1 MTLPKHQL
9 AGPFEKKTGKDVWN
23 MLQESKPQ
31 VCHKL
36 ADVFNTGKNATTF
49 ILKNKKICEQYHK
62 FNKKKKTRNQSEKYK
77 IIKDILYDWYQ
88 KCYTSNFHPTGLLLK
103 EEAMEIKTQF
113 QNSDFLRFCC
123 FRWMAG

>member
-9 AGPFEKKTGKDVWN
+9 AGPLEKKTGKDVWN

-31 VCHKL
+31 VWQTL
-36 ADVFNTGKNATTF
+36 ADVFNNGKNAATI
-49 ILKNKKICEQYHK
+49 ILKNKKICEQYDK
-62 FNKKKKTRNQSEKYK
+62 FNKKNKTRNQSEKYK
-77 IIKDILYDWYQ
+77 IINDILYDWYQ
-88 KCYTSNFHPTGLLLK
+88 KCCASNFHPTGLLLK